1 MDKVKIYY
9 SKDKDTIDIWFGNPE
24 LEMIS
29 EEIGEG
35 LVLKKDKDGKVIGI
49 EKIYTTKNFDTE
61 KSFPVELVMT

>member
-24 LEMIS
+24 QEVIS
-29 EEIGEG
+29 EEVGEG
-35 LVLKKDKDGKVIGI
+35 IILKKDKKGKVIGI
-49 EKIYTTKNFDTE
+49 EKIYTTKTFNTE

>member
-49 EKIYTTKNFDTE
+49 EKIYTTKTLDSE

>member
-24 LEMIS
+24 LEMIA

-49 EKIYTTKNFDTE
+49 EKIYTTKTFDTE
-61 KSFPVELVMT
+61 KSFPVELVMS